1 MSEEEQIPG
10 IDFALEGTIVN
21 GGALDSVATRV
32 ELSNAK
38 YPPFSIQGPLNYP
51 IPLLTIRTGA
61 TKDDPE
67 GFAVTI
73 VDPNSP
79 CAPKPGTWDNL
90 LPPTPPPLQRPNI
103 VGKVNTNVYMEGVL
117 VPVSGDTVF
126 APEADDPLLE
136 LTGLTSYPTIIIGT
150 QT

>member
-79 CAPKPGTWDNL
+79 CALLNQAHGTIYYHLHLHRCNVLTL
-90 LPPTPPPLQRPNI
+90 LGR
-103 VGKVNTNVYMEGVL
+103 
-117 VPVSGDTVF
+117 
-126 APEADDPLLE
+126 
-136 LTGLTSYPTIIIGT
+136 
-150 QT
+150 